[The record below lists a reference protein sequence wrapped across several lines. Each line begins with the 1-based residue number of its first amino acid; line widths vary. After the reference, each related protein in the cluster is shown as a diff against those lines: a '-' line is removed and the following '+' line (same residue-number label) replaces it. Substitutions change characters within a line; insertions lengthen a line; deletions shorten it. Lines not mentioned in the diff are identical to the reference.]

1 MSKLPWIQRNLIC
14 LVFTPILTGKIRQEH
29 RNMRPG
35 SQDITRR
42 LLLSLLGGKNFFQN
56 GNSLTVLVFKEM
68 HVHYKMSKSIKKSS
82 SAFRLPTLQE
92 SRWRVVYN

>member
-1 MSKLPWIQRNLIC
+1 
-14 LVFTPILTGKIRQEH
+14 
-29 RNMRPG
+29 MRPG

-42 LLLSLLGGKNFFQN
+42 LLLSLLGGKKIFFQN

-68 HVHYKMSKSIKKSS
+68 HVHYKMSKNIKKSS
-82 SAFRLPTLQE
+82 SAFPLPTLQE